1 MDRLPSLADVPR
13 ETAVVVGLVGGA
25 EFVNHTYLVLFPP
38 ILGIL
43 SAEFDASL
51 ALLGVAMGVQGF
63 TNTAF
68 QLPWG
73 YLSDNYDRRLTLGL
87 SLGLATA
94 SVFVVAA
101 APTFEILLVGQ
112 ALLGIGIAG
121 HHPIHFPLLAA
132 ASPERHRGR
141 AFSIRAFLGNL
152 GFAAPPVALTAVIA
166 FPGLTWRHA
175 VGLVGAF
182 GAAYA
187 AAVLFVLYRYVDPAV
202 TAPDADRDAD
212 ADATGGTPDSD
223 ADPVEAPDSDADETP
238 DADGPFDAI
247 RTAARREVRAVLGS
261 PAILALAVL
270 ALVIST
276 ASWGIT
282 SYAAVLLRDGYG
294 VGLDV
299 ANLTLSAMFA
309 VGAAMVLVGGD
320 LSDRFSP
327 GPVIVGSYGAV
338 VVFVALAATMTL
350 PAPAAVAC
358 MLVVGGVRSLGGPAR
373 SKLADAVSARSDLGR
388 NFALITVGI
397 MTGSSIAPP
406 VFGALIERR
415 GLGATF
421 WAIAAVAALGI
432 AVTLFVLRRHGD
444 GGEPAA
450 AGAVEAE

>member
-1 MDRLPSLADVPR
+1 MDRLPSLSDVPR
-13 ETAVVVGLVGGA
+13 ETAVVAGLVGGA

-73 YLSDNYDRRLTLGL
+73 YFSDNYDRRLTLGL

-101 APTFEILLVGQ
+101 APTFEVLLVGQ
-112 ALLGIGIAG
+112 ALLGVGVAG
-121 HHPIHFPLLAA
+121 HHPVHFPLLAA

-141 AFSIRAFLGNL
+141 AFSVRAFLGNL
-152 GFAAPPVALTAVIA
+152 GFAAPPVALTAVVA
-166 FPGLTWRHA
+166 LPGLTWRHA
-175 VGLVGAF
+175 VGLIGAF
-182 GAAYA
+182 GAVYA
-187 AAVLFVLYRYVDPAV
+187 AAMLFVLYRHVDPAV
-202 TAPDADRDAD
+202 TAPDADPDAD
-212 ADATGGTPDSD
+212 GDGVPETPDDADHGTPN
-223 ADPVEAPDSDADETP
+223 EPDHETP
-238 DADGPFDAI
+238 DAGGALDSV
-247 RTAARREVRAVLGS
+247 RSAARREVRAILGS

-270 ALVIST
+270 ALVVST

-282 SYAAVLLRDGYG
+282 SYAAVLLQDGYG
-294 VGLDV
+294 AGLDV

-309 VGAAMVLVGGD
+309 VGAVAVLVGGD
-320 LSDRFSP
+320 LADRFSP
-327 GPVIVGSYGAV
+327 GPVIVASYGAV
-338 VVFVALAATMTL
+338 VVFVALVATMTL
-350 PAPAAVAC
+350 PPLAAVAC

-388 NFALITVGI
+388 NFALITVGT

-421 WAIAAVAALGI
+421 LAIAAVAALGV

-444 GGEPAA
+444 GSEPAP

>member
-121 HHPIHFPLLAA
+121 HHPVHFPLLAA

-166 FPGLTWRHA
+166 LPGLTWRHA

-182 GAAYA
+182 GAVYA
-187 AAVLFVLYRYVDPAV
+187 VSMLFVLYRYVDPAV
-202 TAPDADRDAD
+202 TAPDVDDAED
-212 ADATGGTPDSD
+212 AHES
-223 ADPVEAPDSDADETP
+223 
-238 DADGPFDAI
+238 ADGERTLGAI
-247 RTAARREVRAVLGS
+247 RAAARREVRAILGS

-270 ALVIST
+270 ALVVST

-282 SYAAVLLRDGYG
+282 SYAAVLLQDGYG

-309 VGAAMVLVGGD
+309 VGAVMVLVGGD

-327 GPVIVGSYGAV
+327 GPVIVASYGAV
-338 VVFVALAATMTL
+338 VVFVALVATMTL
-350 PAPAAVAC
+350 PPLAAVAC
-358 MLVVGGVRSLGGPAR
+358 LLVVGGVRSLGGPAR

-406 VFGALIERR
+406 VFGALIENR

-421 WAIAAVAALGI
+421 WAIAAVAALGVG
-432 AVTLFVLRRHGD
+432 VTLFVLRRHGD
-444 GGEPAA
+444 GTDPAA
-450 AGAVEAE
+450 AGPVEAE